1 MVGVFDHFEDDQ
13 YVYIVTKHEAG
24 GDLCGYVDACGKTY
38 LSEEVALNI
47 FAQMAVGLKDIH
59 MNQIAHYD
67 IKHKNIFLSNFSE
80 SPKVK
85 IADFGLA
92 CHL

>member
-1 MVGVFDHFEDDQ
+1 
-13 YVYIVTKHEAG
+13 
-24 GDLCGYVDACGKTY
+24 
-38 LSEEVALNI
+38 
-47 FAQMAVGLKDIH
+47 MAVGLKDIH

-80 SPKVK
+80 NPKVK

-92 CHL
+92 CHLLDDV